1 MAKQLVVEAKRER
14 YDMNVRTMTVGELIG
29 FLSDFDEDME
39 VVLSHDNG
47 DTYGG
52 IRENDFSEVY
62 DVEFEEEDGDE

>member
-47 DTYGG
+47 YTYGG

-62 DVEFEEEDGDE
+62 DVEFEEEKGDE